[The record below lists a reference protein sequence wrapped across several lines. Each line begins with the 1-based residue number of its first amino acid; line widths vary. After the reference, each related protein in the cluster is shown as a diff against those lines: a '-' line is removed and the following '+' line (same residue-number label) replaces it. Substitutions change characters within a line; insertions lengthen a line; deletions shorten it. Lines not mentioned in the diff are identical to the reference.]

1 MGVNRSVYVRVWKC
15 HSVFVGDFRHQGEV
29 NGSGKNSDTERK
41 IERRLTWKRQD
52 RSGKKATLK
61 SSRSL
66 HTNIPTTPAD
76 SLYKQL

>member
-1 MGVNRSVYVRVWKC
+1 MEVSQC
-15 HSVFVGDFRHQGEV
+15 VFVGDFRHQGEV

-41 IERRLTWKRQD
+41 IVRRLTWKRQD

-61 SSRSL
+61 SSSL
-66 HTNIPTTPAD
+66 HTSIPTTPAD